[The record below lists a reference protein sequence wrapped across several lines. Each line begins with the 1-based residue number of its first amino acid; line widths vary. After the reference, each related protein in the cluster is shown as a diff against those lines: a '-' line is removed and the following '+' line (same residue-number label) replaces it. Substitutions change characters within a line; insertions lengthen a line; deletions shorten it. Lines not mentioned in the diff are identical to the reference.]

1 MPISRA
7 AMIKTGKYWK
17 RPIANKE
24 NMHPRTTTLSARGS
38 RKAPNLVSLSVA
50 LASTPSKASLMP
62 KTNPKINAVHDAPFS
77 PSAERITMN
86 RIGDTS
92 IRVIVI
98 KFAGVKL
105 CIQIS
110 FGGTAKLVKSSQ
122 IKSQPHQYQWLLR
135 FLH

>member
-1 MPISRA
+1 
-7 AMIKTGKYWK
+7 
-17 RPIANKE
+17 
-24 NMHPRTTTLSARGS
+24 MHPRTTTLSARGS
-38 RKAPNLVSLSVA
+38 KRAPNLVSLLVA

-62 KTNPKINAVHDAPFS
+62 KTNPKINAVQDAPFWS
-77 PSAERITMN
+77 SAERITMN
-86 RIGDTS
+86 RIGEIS

-110 FGGTAKLVKSSQ
+110 FGGTAKFFKLTKVKLRA
-122 IKSQPHQYQWLLR
+122 HRFLWLLR